1 MTTNNLTASLLLI
14 LASIATNAVAGG
26 LKSDANSQ
34 LRGNDVTNNAF
45 DNATT
50 FLAVDDAFSFSLS
63 KDDDTAT
70 LVWIIAANHYLY
82 RHAFA
87 VSMDIHKADGSIEQQ
102 SLTTA
107 TTFSQGIKTTDDYF
121 GPVEIYYYQATAQLP
136 IKHISNLALLSDA
149 TNSQP
154 QLSIQYQG
162 CAEAGLCYPVQKRK
176 INWP

>member
-1 MTTNNLTASLLLI
+1 MITNNLTASLLLI
-14 LASIATNAVAGG
+14 LASITASALAGG
-26 LKSDANSQ
+26 LKSDADPQ
-34 LRGNDVTNNAF
+34 WQTNEVKSSAF
-45 DNATT
+45 DNAAT
-50 FLAVDDAFSFSLS
+50 FLAVDDAFSFSLN
-63 KDDDTAT
+63 KDEDSAT
-70 LVWIIAANHYLY
+70 LVWIIAAEHYLY

-136 IKHISNLALLSDA
+136 IEHISNLALLSDA
-149 TNSQP
+149 PNSQP

-162 CAEAGLCYPVQKRK
+162 CAEAGLCYPVQTRK